1 MTLAADA
8 FTGAGGGDTP
18 PAAPVRRG
26 RRGRGTDTSRVR
38 LGAWSG
44 TGLGVAVLWL
54 SLLVLLPLAA
64 VVIKAAGL
72 GFGGFWDA
80 ITDQTA
86 LKSIV
91 LTVVAAAIVTVVNA
105 VFGTLIAYVLA
116 RDTFPGRRVLETVI
130 DIPFA
135 LPTIVAGLVM
145 LTLYGAQSPVDLNL
159 YATRPG
165 IVVALLFVTLPFV
178 VRTVQPVLEVLDRD
192 AEQAAASLG
201 ASPLTVFRRIVLPAL
216 LPAIVSGSAL
226 AFARALGEY
235 GSVVLISGNI
245 EGRTQVASMVVYN
258 QIQVDQLGNAAAVST
273 ALLVIAVV
281 VIVGLGTVQRWA
293 ARRG

>member
-8 FTGAGGGDTP
+8 FTGAGGGAPP

-245 EGRTQVASMVVYN
+245 AGRTQVASMVVYN